1 MYHQVDKLDKV
12 QEYCFGGY
20 GPAVKTDY
28 LVACAAILGCLFWG
42 LEQDAMDN
50 KVTTTAGMF
59 TKETALKSQETL
71 GLARVQKESQT
82 GRQMVRLVV
91 DGRTVHGHI
100 AHERTQHRRCL

>member
-42 LEQDAMDN
+42 LEQDATNN
-50 KVTTTAGMF
+50 KVTVTAGMF
-59 TKETALKSQETL
+59 ERDCSQITR
-71 GLARVQKESQT
+71 GTRTRKGSKRVSDRKT
-82 GRQMVRLVV
+82 
-91 DGRTVHGHI
+91 DGSSGCRWAHRAWTHRT
-100 AHERTQHRRCL
+100 